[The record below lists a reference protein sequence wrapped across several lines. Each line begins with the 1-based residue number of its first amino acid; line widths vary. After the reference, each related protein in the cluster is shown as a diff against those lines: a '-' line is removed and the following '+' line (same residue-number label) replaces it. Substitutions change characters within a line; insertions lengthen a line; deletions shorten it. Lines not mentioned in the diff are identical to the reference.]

1 MQATICDWKS
11 LNFQPIMGTL
21 RGLVGIISFSASDR
35 QELEEAQNYVASEAN
50 KYMENYQGVVPQEY
64 NYAKLEL

>member
-1 MQATICDWKS
+1 
-11 LNFQPIMGTL
+11 MGTL